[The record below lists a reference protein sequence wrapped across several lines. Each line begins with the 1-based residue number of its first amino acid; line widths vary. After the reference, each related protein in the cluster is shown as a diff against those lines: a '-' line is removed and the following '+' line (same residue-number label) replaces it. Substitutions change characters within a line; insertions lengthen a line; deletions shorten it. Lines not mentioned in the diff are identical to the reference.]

1 ERLTYEITWLNL
13 LAGTA
18 VMEVSDGGK
27 VKDHPL
33 AKLITTAQSS
43 PMVTRFYPVNN
54 RVESWV
60 DPATLQTDRLVFQRR
75 EGKRKDDFEYAFHHQ
90 EGTVTVTKNGVT
102 ETLEIPPETLDM
114 ISCLYHVRNTLP
126 MTAGSSMTMN
136 VHHDK
141 KNYKLDVRVEE
152 IETIQGSWGKAE

>member
-1 ERLTYEITWLNL
+1 
-13 LAGTA
+13 
-18 VMEVSDGGK
+18 
-27 VKDHPL
+27 
-33 AKLITTAQSS
+33 
-43 PMVTRFYPVNN
+43 
-54 RVESWV
+54 
-60 DPATLQTDRLVFQRR
+60 

-152 IETIQGSWGKAE
+152 IETIQGSWGKAETARVIVIMPFQGLFLNRGNIKVWFTTDERKIPLRMKAKVIIGAVMADLVDGIPGLAQAK